1 VTFWSVVGQIGAE
14 WLLSKA
20 QRSPKPKK
28 QYTTIE
34 EAMRAAGR
42 TPVPATPAITE
53 GGNYMASSFII
64 PPGGFAGFNQMTSAS
79 RAALTGGKTTRKR
92 RKKRAKKAKRS
103 KAASAIARKL
113 GSGSIRRKSSRR
125 KKLVKGS
132 AAARKFMAGLRA
144 KRK

>member
-1 VTFWSVVGQIGAE
+1 
-14 WLLSKA
+14 
-20 QRSPKPKK
+20 
-28 QYTTIE
+28 
-34 EAMRAAGR
+34 MRAAGR
-42 TPVPATPAITE
+42 SPQTASPGITE
-53 GGNYMASSFII
+53 GGNYMASSFIV

-79 RAALTGGKTTRKR
+79 RAALTGGKATRKR

-113 GSGSIRRKSSRR
+113 GSGSIRRKSRR